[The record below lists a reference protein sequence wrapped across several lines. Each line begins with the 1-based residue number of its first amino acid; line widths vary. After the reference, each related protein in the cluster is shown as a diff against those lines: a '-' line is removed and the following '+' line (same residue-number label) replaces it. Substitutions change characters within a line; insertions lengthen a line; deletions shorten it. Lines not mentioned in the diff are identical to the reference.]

1 MKIDW
6 AFLRIVF
13 FCIAGTGL
21 VTAYPLLQYG
31 SEEINKSVIASGL
44 VSFFHLM
51 LGYIAIELGF
61 DKSNTTFLKIVL
73 GGTVF
78 RMLML
83 VGIVFVLIK
92 VYHFHSL
99 SLMISL
105 LGFYVINLILEIYFL
120 QKKVSLKN

>member
-6 AFLRIVF
+6 AFLRLVF
-13 FCIAGTGL
+13 FCVAGTWL
-21 VTAYPLLQYG
+21 IAVYPLWVYG
-31 SEEINKSVIASGL
+31 SEEINKSVIASGMA
-44 VSFFHLM
+44 SFLHLM

-61 DKSNTTFLKIVL
+61 DKSNTMFLKIVL

-83 VGIVFVLIK
+83 VGVVFVLIN

-99 SLMISL
+99 SLMLSL
-105 LGFYVINLILEIYFL
+105 LAFYGINLILEIYFL

>member
-21 VTAYPLLQYG
+21 IAAYPLSIYG
-31 SEEINKSVIASGL
+31 LEEITKSVIASGMA
-44 VSFFHLM
+44 SFFHLM
-51 LGYIAIELGF
+51 LGYVAIELGF

-83 VGIVFVLIK
+83 VGVVFLLIN

-105 LGFYVINLILEIYFL
+105 LAFYGINLILEIYFL
-120 QKKVSLKN
+120 HKKVSLKH

>member
-21 VTAYPLLQYG
+21 VTAYPLLHYG

-44 VSFFHLM
+44 ASFFHLM
-51 LGYIAIELGF
+51 LGYIVIELGF

-83 VGIVFVLIK
+83 VGVVFILIK

-105 LGFYVINLILEIYFL
+105 LGFYILNLILEIYFL
-120 QKKVSLKN
+120 QKKVSLKH

>member
-1 MKIDW
+1 M
-6 AFLRIVF
+6 IV
-13 FCIAGTGL
+13 
-21 VTAYPLLQYG
+21 AYALSFYG

-44 VSFFHLM
+44 ASFFHLM

-83 VGIVFVLIK
+83 VGVVFILIQ
-92 VYHFHSL
+92 VYRFHSL

-105 LGFYVINLILEIYFL
+105 LVFYIINLTLEIYFL

>member
-13 FCIAGTGL
+13 FCVTGTVL
-21 VTAYPLLQYG
+21 VAAYPLSHYG

-44 VSFFHLM
+44 ASFFHLM

-83 VGIVFVLIK
+83 VGVVFILIK

-105 LGFYVINLILEIYFL
+105 LAFYVINLILEIYFL